1 MAPYRQ
7 GGLDALCGIYALIN
21 GFAHAARADPI
32 PYFPRKK
39 LFTHLIDRAAHWR
52 GDASFVYDGLSH
64 EEIRHLTKQAT
75 RFISR
80 KGHAFSATPARKL
93 LGRPLSRRGD
103 VGGRGAW
110 LQEAAKLSHC
120 AVILDINT
128 PWLSHWSVLA
138 GVEGN
143 RVRLFDSSG
152 IRTIEITSCEP
163 FVAIQLSVGKAS
175 C

>member
-1 MAPYRQ
+1 MAPFRQ

-39 LFTHLIDRAAHWR
+39 LFTHLIDRAAYWR
-52 GDASFVYDGLSH
+52 GDASFVCDGLTH
-64 EEIRHLTKQAT
+64 EEIRYLTKQAT

-93 LGRPLSRRGD
+93 GRPLSRRGD
-103 VGGRGAW
+103 VGGRAAW

-120 AVILDINT
+120 AVILEINT

-138 GVEGN
+138 QVEGE
-143 RVRLFDSSG
+143 RVYLIDSNG
-152 IRTIEITSCEP
+152 MRAVEIGACQP
-163 FVAIQLSVGKAS
+163 FLVIQRG
-175 C
+175 

>member
-52 GDASFVYDGLSH
+52 GDASFVCDGLTH
-64 EEIRHLTKQAT
+64 DEIRYLTKQAT
-75 RFISR
+75 RFLSR
-80 KGHAFSATPARKL
+80 KGHAFSATPVRKL
-93 LGRPLSRRGD
+93 LAVPFRRGD
-103 VGGRGAW
+103 GEGRSRW
-110 LQEAAKLSHC
+110 LQEAAPLTDC

-128 PWLSHWSVLA
+128 PWISHWSILA
-138 GVEGN
+138 
-143 RVRLFDSSG
+143 RVDGDHVHLIDSNG
-152 IRTIEITSCEP
+152 MGAVRINACEP
-163 FVAIQLSVGKAS
+163 FLVIQRG
-175 C
+175 

>member
-39 LFTHLIDRAAHWR
+39 LFTHLIDRAAYWR
-52 GDASFVYDGLSH
+52 GDASFVCDGLTH
-64 EEIRHLTKQAT
+64 DEIRYLTKQAT
-75 RFISR
+75 RFTSR
-80 KGHAFSATPARKL
+80 KGHTFSATPARKL

-103 VGGRGAW
+103 DGGRGAW

-138 GVEGN
+138 QVEGE
-143 RVRLFDSSG
+143 RVHLIDSNG
-152 IRTIEITSCEP
+152 MRAVEVAACQP
-163 FVAIQLSVGKAS
+163 FLVIQRG
-175 C
+175 

>member
-39 LFTHLIDRAAHWR
+39 LFTHLIDRAAYWR
-52 GDASFVYDGLSH
+52 GDASFVCDGLTH
-64 EEIRHLTKQAT
+64 DEIRYLTKQAT
-75 RFISR
+75 RFLSR

-93 LGRPLSRRGD
+93 LGHPFFRRGD
-103 VGGRGAW
+103 DDGRGAW
-110 LQEAAKLSHC
+110 LHEAAKLSHC

-128 PWLSHWSVLA
+128 PWISHWSILA
-138 GVEGN
+138 
-143 RVRLFDSSG
+143 RVDGDHVHLIDSNG
-152 IRTIEITSCEP
+152 MRAVKINSCEP
-163 FVAIQLSVGKAS
+163 FLVIQRG
-175 C
+175 